1 MTMVEML
8 IAASIVVAV
17 WGGMLTLVV
26 EVAREQR
33 AGLAGS
39 TIEQKVDS
47 LQDRL
52 MSLLRNMSAGESVV
66 FGNPI
71 AGGDG
76 FAKIIVAQGKAPEHP
91 REAITFD
98 TISHSATYNQDLY
111 HTGHEV
117 SLFSPSPDITLRKL
131 FFYPSL
137 KPGGILD
144 GSSLNVWIEADD
156 NGLSGQRS
164 LGGLIKTNTVV
175 RSFSVWMRNP

>member
-1 MTMVEML
+1 MTIVEML
-8 IAASIVVAV
+8 VSSSIVVAV

-33 AGLAGS
+33 AGLAES
-39 TIEQKVDS
+39 TMEQKVDT

-52 MSLLRNMSAGESVV
+52 MSVLRNMSAGESVV

-76 FAKIIVAQGKAPEHP
+76 FGMIIVAQGKAPEHP
-91 REAITFD
+91 REQITFN
-98 TISHSATYNQDLY
+98 TSSHSVTHNRDLY
-111 HTGHEV
+111 HPGHEV
-117 SLFSPSPDITLRKL
+117 SLFSPSSDITLRKL

-144 GSSLNVWIEADD
+144 GSSLNV
-156 NGLSGQRS
+156 
-164 LGGLIKTNTVV
+164 
-175 RSFSVWMRNP
+175 

>member
-1 MTMVEML
+1 MMTCHRLSTSNPGNRAMTIMEML

-33 AGLAGS
+33 AGLAAS
-39 TIEQKVDS
+39 TVEQKVDN

-52 MSLLRNMSAGESVV
+52 MSVLRNMSAGESVV

-76 FAKIIVAQGKAPEHP
+76 FGMIIVAQGKAPEHP
-91 REAITFD
+91 REEITFD
-98 TISHSATYNQDLY
+98 SGNHSVIHNQDLY

-117 SLFSPSPDITLRKL
+117 SLFSPASDITLRKL

-137 KPGGILD
+137 KPGGM
-144 GSSLNVWIEADD
+144 
-156 NGLSGQRS
+156 LSGS
-164 LGGLIKTNTVV
+164 AIG
-175 RSFSVWMRNP
+175 